1 MVSQLIDVVMLGGKK
16 KRMERTKVTREA
28 LFLLHC
34 LKIARADSVMK
45 SQKNHDTIIH
55 FLFSHSFTNM
65 DSATPLGQTLF

>member
-1 MVSQLIDVVMLGGKK
+1 
-16 KRMERTKVTREA
+16 MERTKVTRVA

-34 LKIARADSVMK
+34 LKIARADSVVK

-55 FLFSHSFTNM
+55 FLFSHSFTNI